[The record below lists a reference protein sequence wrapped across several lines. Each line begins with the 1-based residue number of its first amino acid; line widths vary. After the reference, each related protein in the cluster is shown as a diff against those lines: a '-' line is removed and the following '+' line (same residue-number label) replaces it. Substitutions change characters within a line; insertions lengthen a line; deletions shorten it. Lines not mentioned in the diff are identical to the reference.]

1 MRKYTSIFATPEHK
15 PITSTRELTQYDNML
30 GFFLNGEVIGS
41 GRIEKVRKR
50 NPNIVNTTSTEIL
63 KKYRNKGHGI
73 ELYKALIET
82 ARNIGVKQI
91 RSDMSLNKFSERMW
105 RDKLSKIYPVK
116 VRKTTKPCSC
126 CDSTRPNE
134 NITTLICKGG
144 GREVRAT

>member
-15 PITSTRELTQYDNML
+15 LITSTRELNRWDNLL
-30 GFFLNGEVIGS
+30 GFFLNGKVIGS
-41 GRIEKVRKR
+41 GRIEKFRKR
-50 NPNIVNTTSTEIL
+50 NQKIVNTSSTEIF

-82 ARNIGVKQI
+82 ARKIGAKQI

-116 VRKTTKPCSC
+116 LCKTRKECHNC
-126 CDSTRPNE
+126 QSTHLRRKYYY
-134 NITTLICKGG
+134 IDLVK
-144 GREVRAT
+144 

>member
-15 PITSTRELTQYDNML
+15 LITSTRELTRWDNVL
-30 GFFLNGEVIGS
+30 GFFLNGKVIGS
-41 GRIEKVRKR
+41 GRIEKFRKR
-50 NPNIVNTTSTEIL
+50 NQKIVNTSSTEIF

-82 ARNIGVKQI
+82 ARKIGAKQI

-116 VRKTTKPCSC
+116 LCKTRKECHNC
-126 CDSTRPNE
+126 QSTHLRRKYYY
-134 NITTLICKGG
+134 IDLVK
-144 GREVRAT
+144 

>member
-1 MRKYTSIFATPEHK
+1 MRKYFSIFATPEHK
-15 PITSTRELTQYDNML
+15 LITSSRELTRYDNVL
-30 GFFLNGEVIGS
+30 GFFLNGELIGS

-50 NPNIVNTTSTEIL
+50 NKIVNTSSTEIL

-82 ARNIGVKQI
+82 ARKIEAKQI

-116 VRKTTKPCSC
+116 LCRTRKECHNC
-126 CDSTRPNE
+126 QSTHLRRKYYYIN
-134 NITTLICKGG
+134 L
-144 GREVRAT
+144 